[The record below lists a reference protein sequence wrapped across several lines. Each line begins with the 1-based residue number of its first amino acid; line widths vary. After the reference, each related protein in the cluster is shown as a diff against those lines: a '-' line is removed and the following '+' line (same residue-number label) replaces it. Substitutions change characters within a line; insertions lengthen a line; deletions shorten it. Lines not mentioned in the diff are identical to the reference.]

1 MTFTGGPARGCLQQD
16 SLTYMSCDSLPGDWS
31 DRGHTAK
38 CFSSLRKVAQVCAHG
53 AWDVSWAREDKQGHL
68 KHVLRTGTLSYSRC
82 VTGKSKSQGSP
93 GSRDGEIET
102 VSSGEPLG
110 SHIVICADLGGVAI
124 DYT

>member
-1 MTFTGGPARGCLQQD
+1 MFLIIKQSSTSLCSWSMGCVL
-16 SLTYMSCDSLPGDWS
+16 GE
-31 DRGHTAK
+31 R
-38 CFSSLRKVAQVCAHG
+38 R
-53 AWDVSWAREDKQGHL
+53 DKQGHL
-68 KHVLRTGTLSYSRC
+68 KHMLRTGTLSYLPC
-82 VTGKSKSQGSP
+82 VTGKGKVQGSP